1 MIETENW
8 INISICILIEPNAV
22 TTLVTKKARAC
33 FHRIP
38 FHPFHRKG
46 TATPRHQVAI
56 PQQLRLGRI
65 QQHFKVI
72 GVDEQSFVR
81 VDAHVNWAEADRLR
95 QAEGSAFR

>member
-1 MIETENW
+1 VIETENW
-8 INISICILIEPNAV
+8 MNISICILIEPNAV
-22 TTLVTKKARAC
+22 TTLVTKIPRAC

-95 QAEGSAFR
+95 QDEGSAFR